1 VLLTY
6 APISIS
12 SSSSSSSDFTGPSF
26 LLEPPGKFEFS
37 NTTGAWI
44 DCTAAG
50 HPAPHI
56 RWLTSDGTPVPDVPS
71 LRQDMSNGTL
81 ALLPFPPA
89 MYRQDVHSSVYRCLA
104 TNDVGAIVSRDVH
117 VRAGKSK
124 YQLCNIISSH
134 FQVFFRYLYYSYH
147 RQITTIE
154 AILKLYTFRDYRVT
168 IILES
173 S

>member
-1 VLLTY
+1 MFSAVLPTY
-6 APISIS
+6 APTSM
-12 SSSSSSSDFTGPSF
+12 SSSSDFTGPSF

-104 TNDVGAIVSRDVH
+104 TNDVGSIVSRDVH
-117 VRAGKSK
+117 VRAGK
-124 YQLCNIISSH
+124 L
-134 FQVFFRYLYYSYH
+134 
-147 RQITTIE
+147 
-154 AILKLYTFRDYRVT
+154 
-168 IILES
+168 
-173 S
+173 

>member
-1 VLLTY
+1 VFSVLPMYT
-6 APISIS
+6 PTFM
-12 SSSSSSSDFTGPSF
+12 SSSSDFTGPSF

-56 RWLTSDGTPVPDVPS
+56 RWLTADGTPVPDVPL

-104 TNDVGAIVSRDVH
+104 TNDVGTIVSRDVH
-117 VRAGKSK
+117 VRAGK
-124 YQLCNIISSH
+124 L
-134 FQVFFRYLYYSYH
+134 LY
-147 RQITTIE
+147 RIW
-154 AILKLYTFRDYRVT
+154 
-168 IILES
+168 
-173 S
+173 